1 MTYSKTDKGYII
13 RLIRGEKII
22 ETLTQFCRKENIHT
36 GVFHGIGAVENPEL
50 GYYYL
55 DRKEYKWQRIE
66 KMLEIV
72 SLTGNVALVDDEP
85 FLHIHTVVSD
95 DTFTTYG
102 GHLKEGTVGA
112 TCEVYLTNF
121 GIDIEREFDEETG
134 LKLITLNGT

>member
-22 ETLTQFCRKENIHT
+22 ETLTQFCKKENIHA

-50 GYYYL
+50 GYYHL
-55 DRKEYKWQRIE
+55 DTKEYEFRTIE

-134 LKLITLNGT
+134 LKLLSLNKT